1 MDRVLTAAVK
11 CRMKTEWWLNLE
23 NMIQIRGSGR
33 DLFHGIVI
41 DQDGLRKITKYLH
54 GVFDK
59 CSAAQLLNTS

>member
-33 DLFHGIVI
+33 DLFYGIILSLIKTV
-41 DQDGLRKITKYLH
+41 
-54 GVFDK
+54 
-59 CSAAQLLNTS
+59 